1 MGHQQTRF
9 EKTNWKHY
17 LSHGGSLRQKR
28 QGRGQRPLSTKE
40 PLHLVLKVRRER
52 LRSRSLRT
60 GKSHALILK
69 IMRRYAKRFWVKV
82 EQVSIQ
88 GDHCHL
94 LIRAPRRAKYHDFF
108 RVFAGQIAQ
117 QFEREGMLR
126 PQPQTRVTDA
136 PPLGWQ
142 RGTGLWRYRPF
153 SRVVRG
159 YRAYRIVRDY
169 IQLNE
174 CEALGLIP
182 YRKLRLR
189 GLSSSEWEI
198 LWR

>member
-1 MGHQQTRF
+1 MISWIRR
-9 EKTNWKHY
+9 KH
-17 LSHGGSLRQKR
+17 
-28 QGRGQRPLSTKE
+28 
-40 PLHLVLKVRRER
+40 VRLPYYRVGC
-52 LRSRSLRT
+52 RT

-108 RVFAGQIAQ
+108 RVLAGQIAQ

-126 PQPQTRVTDA
+126 PHPHTKVTDT
-136 PPLGWQ
+136 PPPGWQ

-174 CEALGLIP
+174 CEALGRIP